1 MAEPIDTGL
10 SGLCEA
16 VREDLLRKEDRSR
29 QRRRVDAARELDLKP
44 GTDLGGLFRRFEE
57 LSVEDRAGFELLIG
71 AQMLQY
77 CLSTRAGNLLGVVA
91 AAEGKDPYE
100 VVANLIARQ
109 ANKKTEATERGNFV
123 TQGNE
128 KPPHGKTGKP
138 KGRAGSVRT
147 RRTEAEGEVMRIAG
161 FTEDQIAA
169 LCEMW
174 KLRTPIDVIGFF
186 VRADIPKDAKEQ
198 VRRAGIVQGRDI
210 QAEAESY
217 RNMQA
222 QIVIEVAKLDKER
235 WNPLG
240 SG

>member
-1 MAEPIDTGL
+1 MEGPIDTEL

-100 VVANLIARQ
+100 VVANLIARHRLLCSRRYPERRQ
-109 ANKKTEATERGNFV
+109 GTGPQSWHGARAIYCATSSL
-123 TQGNE
+123 
-128 KPPHGKTGKP
+128 PPFM
-138 KGRAGSVRT
+138 RNAVLRT
-147 RRTEAEGEVMRIAG
+147 HRKRIRVS
-161 FTEDQIAA
+161 FPDSPSAA
-169 LCEMW
+169 LC
-174 KLRTPIDVIGFF
+174 
-186 VRADIPKDAKEQ
+186 
-198 VRRAGIVQGRDI
+198 GR
-210 QAEAESY
+210 
-217 RNMQA
+217 
-222 QIVIEVAKLDKER
+222 
-235 WNPLG
+235 
-240 SG
+240 